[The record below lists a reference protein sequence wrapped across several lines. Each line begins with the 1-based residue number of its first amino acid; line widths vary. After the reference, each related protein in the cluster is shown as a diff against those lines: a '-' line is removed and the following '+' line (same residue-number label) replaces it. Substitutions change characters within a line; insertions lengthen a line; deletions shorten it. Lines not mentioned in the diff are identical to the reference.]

1 MTARTHDAFAFASL
15 VTVATYFPP
24 SSLNLLTLFA
34 AIVGNNIGALMP
46 DMDSA
51 GNRLWDLLPAGNF
64 LGRIFKRIFYKHRT
78 LSHSLIGLFFIYKGL
93 LWLLPKFLN
102 LNFIDA
108 KIVIYSILIG
118 YISHLVSD
126 SFTKEGLPILFP
138 LRVNFG
144 IPPIARLRITTGK
157 WVEKYLVFPGVWIG
171 LFVFIYY
178 DVLPALK
185 SGVSSKGGRHI
196 SVQFISRV

>member
-15 VTVATYFPP
+15 VTVAAFYPP

-34 AIVGNNIGALMP
+34 AIIGNNIGALMP

-78 LSHSLIGLFFIYKGL
+78 LSHSFLGLFLIYKGL

-102 LNFIDA
+102 PSFIDP
-108 KIVIYSILIG
+108 KIVLYSVMIG
-118 YISHLVSD
+118 YISHLLSD
-126 SFTKEGLPILFP
+126 SLTKEGLPLLFP
-138 LRVNFG
+138 LKINFG
-144 IPPIARLRITTGK
+144 IPPIASLRITTGK
-157 WVEKYLVFPGVWIG
+157 WVEKYLIFPGVWIG
-171 LFVFIYY
+171 LIVFIYY
-178 DVLPALK
+178 NQGRLSEILRLV
-185 SGVSSKGGRHI
+185 GG
-196 SVQFISRV
+196 